1 MIRIKLCLFFF
12 CCSFKL
18 CPHFFLSV
26 LVRRAEIR
34 DKLRLLFCCVMRGV
48 CGRFLFIV
56 CVEFCIFVVRR
67 LLAGDWLA
75 PKTLSKFRKICL
87 VVPLVVGSVLCC
99 PQKLLLYRLL
109 ENFTLDN

>member
-48 CGRFLFIV
+48 CGRFLFIFWINNLFYAAV
-56 CVEFCIFVVRR
+56 VLFSILFCLAADTNFV
-67 LLAGDWLA
+67 
-75 PKTLSKFRKICL
+75 TF
-87 VVPLVVGSVLCC
+87 
-99 PQKLLLYRLL
+99 L
-109 ENFTLDN
+109 ERS